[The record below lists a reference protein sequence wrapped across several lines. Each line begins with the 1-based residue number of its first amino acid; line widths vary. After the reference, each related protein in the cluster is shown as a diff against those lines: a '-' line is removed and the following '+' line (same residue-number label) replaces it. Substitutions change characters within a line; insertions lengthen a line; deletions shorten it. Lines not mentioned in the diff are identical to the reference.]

1 MSAWDQTVVIGRKA
15 RPGGSGG
22 GGGPRGP
29 TALERAKQV
38 GAVTANDRK
47 SMYARRLFLMRR
59 FSAKWSAS
67 WALNC
72 AVRTLATPYVCMRG
86 D

>member
-15 RPGGSGG
+15 RPSGSGTSA
-22 GGGPRGP
+22 PRGP

-47 SMYARRLFLMRR
+47 SMCY
-59 FSAKWSAS
+59 KWVPKSN
-67 WALNC
+67 L
-72 AVRTLATPYVCMRG
+72 
-86 D
+86 

>member
-1 MSAWDQTVVIGRKA
+1 MTPSAPPKRQRPYSSLVNMSAWDQTVVIGRKA

-47 SMYARRLFLMRR
+47 SMYAR
-59 FSAKWSAS
+59 S
-67 WALNC
+67 
-72 AVRTLATPYVCMRG
+72 
-86 D
+86 